1 MHKKQILEIQEKEQL
16 IKQHE
21 LKKDENNK
29 IIIINNILLNGHLK
43 INNPILTN
51 DTVVDKNKEKKIK
64 TETNKHD
71 LKKKITTETPA
82 MKEIREIMKNKKNN
96 KKNK

>member
-29 IIIINNILLNGHLK
+29 IIIINNILLNEHLK

-64 TETNKHD
+64 TET
-71 LKKKITTETPA
+71 KK
-82 MKEIREIMKNKKNN
+82 RD
-96 KKNK
+96 